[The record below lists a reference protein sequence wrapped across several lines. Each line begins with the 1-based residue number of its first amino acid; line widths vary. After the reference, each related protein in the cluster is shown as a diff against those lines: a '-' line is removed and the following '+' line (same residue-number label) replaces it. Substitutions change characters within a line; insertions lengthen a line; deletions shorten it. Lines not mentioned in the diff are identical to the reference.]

1 MAASTFE
8 VRLVV
13 VSLNIDGLTRQVLAR
28 AQDSAGQT
36 QCKNQSTTPHDIMV
50 CSDSLPCKW
59 LSLRC
64 AALGLSFIELT
75 GLAKPLA
82 DNCTM
87 QLLMLLMLTLLI
99 ILILILKKSR
109 RSLGRRILQCID
121 NDYST
126 MS

>member
-1 MAASTFE
+1 MAAGTFE

-13 VSLNIDGLTRQVLAR
+13 VSLNIDGLTRQELAR

-36 QCKNQSTTPHDIMV
+36 QCKNQSTIPHDIMV

-64 AALGLSFIELT
+64 AALGLSFIQLT

-82 DNCTM
+82 ENCNI
-87 QLLMLLMLTLLI
+87 QLLMLLLTQLI

-109 RSLGRRILQCID
+109 RSLGRRILQCTD